1 MHGNKIEEIGGRK
14 SEKSVEKFLRGLI
27 ISGLCLLL
35 SCGLFGCR
43 IEEGDTKKISDLSF
57 IVVKEEEI
65 PERLRNLIM
74 DNKEKQFKLTYSDDD
89 YLYLVMG
96 YGEQETSGY
105 SIQVKECYLTSNAIV
120 FKTNLLGPSK
130 SENVVK
136 TKTYPYIV
144 VKTEYRDE
152 MVVFQ

>member
-1 MHGNKIEEIGGRK
+1 MCKNMKKWGVLLI
-14 SEKSVEKFLRGLI
+14 FLLTLACL
-27 ISGLCLLL
+27 SGCK
-35 SCGLFGCR
+35 
-43 IEEGDTKKISDLSF
+43 IEEGDTKKVSDLSF
-57 IVVKEEEI
+57 IVVKDEEI
-65 PERLRNLIM
+65 PERLRELIQES
-74 DNKEKQFKLTYSDDD
+74 KAKPFKLTYSDDD

-96 YGEQETSGY
+96 YGEQASSGY

-130 SENVVK
+130 SENIVE

-144 VKTEYRDE
+144 VKTEYREE

>member
-1 MHGNKIEEIGGRK
+1 MCKNMKKWGVLLI
-14 SEKSVEKFLRGLI
+14 FLLT
-27 ISGLCLLL
+27 
-35 SCGLFGCR
+35 FGCLSGCK

-57 IVVKEEEI
+57 IVVKDEEV
-65 PERLRNLIM
+65 PERLRELIQES
-74 DNKEKQFKLTYSDDD
+74 KTKPFKLTYSDDN

-96 YGEQETSGY
+96 YGEQATSGY

-130 SENVVK
+130 SDNIVE

-144 VKTEYRDE
+144 VKTEYREE

>member
-1 MHGNKIEEIGGRK
+1 MCKNMKKWG
-14 SEKSVEKFLRGLI
+14 VLLI
-27 ISGLCLLL
+27 LLMTLACLSGCK
-35 SCGLFGCR
+35 
-43 IEEGDTKKISDLSF
+43 IEEGDTKKVSDLSF
-57 IVVKEEEI
+57 IVVKDEEI
-65 PERLRNLIM
+65 PERLRELIQES
-74 DNKEKQFKLTYSDDD
+74 KAKPFKLTYSDDD

-96 YGEQETSGY
+96 YGEQASSGY

-130 SENVVK
+130 SENIVE

-144 VKTEYRDE
+144 VKTEYREE

>member
-1 MHGNKIEEIGGRK
+1 MYK
-14 SEKSVEKFLRGLI
+14 SIKKWGVLLIFLLAAFGF
-27 ISGLCLLL
+27 SGCKV
-35 SCGLFGCR
+35 
-43 IEEGDTKKISDLSF
+43 EEGDTKKVSDLSF
-57 IVVKEEEI
+57 IVVKDEEI
-65 PERLRNLIM
+65 PERLRELIQES
-74 DNKEKQFKLTYSDDD
+74 KEKPFKLTYSDDN

-96 YGEQETSGY
+96 YGEQATSGY

-130 SENVVK
+130 SENIVE

-144 VKTEYRDE
+144 VKTEYREE

>member
-1 MHGNKIEEIGGRK
+1 MYK
-14 SEKSVEKFLRGLI
+14 SIKKWGVLLI
-27 ISGLCLLL
+27 VLLAAACLSGCKV
-35 SCGLFGCR
+35 
-43 IEEGDTKKISDLSF
+43 EEGDTKKISDLSF
-57 IVVKEEEI
+57 IVVKDEEI
-65 PERLRNLIM
+65 PERLRELIQES
-74 DNKEKQFKLTYSDDD
+74 KTKPFKLTYSDDN

-96 YGEQETSGY
+96 YGEQATSGY

-130 SENVVK
+130 TETVVE

-144 VKTEYRDE
+144 VKTEYREE

>member
-1 MHGNKIEEIGGRK
+1 MYK
-14 SEKSVEKFLRGLI
+14 SIKKWGVLLI
-27 ISGLCLLL
+27 VLLAAVWLSGCKV
-35 SCGLFGCR
+35 
-43 IEEGDTKKISDLSF
+43 EEGDTKKVSDLAF
-57 IVVKEEEI
+57 IVVKDEEV
-65 PERLRNLIM
+65 PERLRELIQES
-74 DNKEKQFKLTYSDDD
+74 KEKPFKLTYSDDN

-96 YGEQETSGY
+96 YGEQATSGY

-130 SENVVK
+130 SENIVE

-144 VKTEYRDE
+144 VKTEYREE